1 MKLFSDLA
9 CFELEVHSFVEQTG
23 LSASANPEN
32 GHGASQ
38 NHPFGRVW
46 KIGQPTSVRQRLSS
60 SVSVGPT
67 RKYSRSGPST
77 ARACSVSSVATPPY
91 ARSMTASD

>member
-67 RKYSRSGPST
+67 RKYSRSGPHKEVLPE
-77 ARACSVSSVATPPY
+77 RAIDGQGVLGDVGT
-91 ARSMTASD
+91 